1 MRATTMVRYLLG
13 AVAVGVV
20 GVVIAAATC
29 GCGAAPKGP
38 PATPLAAP
46 PCPAPAAAAVP
57 TLPPQ
62 ESLVER
68 VPATAV
74 VAVVLRRGALGLP
87 RSFLD
92 GAPAMRREL
101 SEYLTREVGLDP
113 TGVEGMVA
121 WSSNLAAKSGALFV
135 RLRTP
140 AALKGRRA
148 GKHRGVDL
156 VEVEQMI
163 VAAPVA
169 GGVVVGSPTEVARAI
184 DLDQRQIEPVT
195 SAASLGFMLDARA
208 SDMDIVAGAH
218 LPGVVD
224 PAMGGMVRATG
235 LNSALLT
242 YTRAGLI
249 TVRVLGD
256 SERLGAVREMFKA
269 GVGLLLAG
277 LERSKDEALRKR
289 NVGAA
294 VGAIVGFHQA
304 KKLALEL
311 EPRIE
316 GNSLVSQYRLPQL
329 AMSEMFFFYGG
340 AAAAIAIPA
349 FIKYVRRSKASEAR
363 HNVRRI
369 ADGARTYHEQ
379 HRKQGRRFAFPATT
393 EWTPAVDCCK
403 GGGKCA
409 PDAVAWSHPT
419 WKALGFAL
427 TEPHYYQYR
436 FVSEGKGKKA
446 RFTALARGDLD
457 CNKTHSTFRL
467 SGHLDPDGAPVV
479 KPLEVQSET
488 E

>member
-1 MRATTMVRYLLG
+1 
-13 AVAVGVV
+13 
-20 GVVIAAATC
+20 
-29 GCGAAPKGP
+29 
-38 PATPLAAP
+38 
-46 PCPAPAAAAVP
+46 
-57 TLPPQ
+57 
-62 ESLVER
+62 
-68 VPATAV
+68 
-74 VAVVLRRGALGLP
+74 
-87 RSFLD
+87 
-92 GAPAMRREL
+92 
-101 SEYLTREVGLDP
+101 
-113 TGVEGMVA
+113 
-121 WSSNLAAKSGALFV
+121 
-135 RLRTP
+135 
-140 AALKGRRA
+140 
-148 GKHRGVDL
+148 
-156 VEVEQMI
+156 
-163 VAAPVA
+163 
-169 GGVVVGSPTEVARAI
+169 VVVGSPTEVARAI
-184 DLDQRQIEPVT
+184 DLGQRQTEPLT
-195 SAASLGFMLDARA
+195 TAAPLGFMLDAGGP
-208 SDMDIVAGAH
+208 DVDIVAGAH
-218 LPGVVD
+218 LPGLID
-224 PAMGGMVRATG
+224 PALGNVVQATG
-235 LNSALLT
+235 ITSALLT

-249 TVRVLGD
+249 TARASGD
-256 SERLGAVREMFKA
+256 RERLGAVREMFKA

-369 ADGARTYHEQ
+369 ADGARTFHEQ
-379 HRKQGRRFAFPATT
+379 RRKLGRRFAFPATT

-446 RFTALARGDLD
+446 KFTVEARANLD
-457 CNKTHSTFRL
+457 CNKAHSSFQVGGQLLPNGTVGL
-467 SGHLDPDGAPVV
+467 SSSEV
-479 KPLEVQSET
+479 KAD
-488 E
+488 